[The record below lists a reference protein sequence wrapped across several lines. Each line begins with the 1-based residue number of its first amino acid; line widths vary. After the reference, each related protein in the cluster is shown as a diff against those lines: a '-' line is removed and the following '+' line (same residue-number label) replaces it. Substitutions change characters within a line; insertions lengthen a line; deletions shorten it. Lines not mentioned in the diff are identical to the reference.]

1 MPARRPLSPRKHP
14 VQSRAQATV
23 EAVLVAAGSVFSR
36 EGYAAGTTNRI
47 AEKAGVSIGTL
58 YQYFPNKDALVVA
71 LVERHT
77 REANALIERLMR
89 DPGGPVG
96 AMVRRYVEAMVALH
110 EEDPRLHRMLFEQA
124 PHPAALNAALDA
136 LEDATIDAITAL
148 LQAHPDVRVK
158 HPEVAAYVLVQ
169 SVEALCHRFVL
180 HPPRS
185 LKTRACFVEEVVA
198 MLSAYLMNGSM
209 ARRSGG

>member
-14 VQSRAQATV
+14 VQQRAQATV
-23 EAVLVAAGSVFSR
+23 EAVLQAAGSVFSK

-47 AEKAGVSIGTL
+47 AERAGVSIGTL
-58 YQYFPNKDALVVA
+58 YQYFPNKDAIVVA
-71 LVERHT
+71 LVERHV
-77 REANALIERLMR
+77 REANALVERMLA
-89 DPGGPVG
+89 GQVGPVD

-124 PHPAALNAALDA
+124 PHPAALNDALDHV
-136 LEDATIDAITAL
+136 EDATIAAITAL
-148 LQAHPDVRVK
+148 LKAHPDVKVK

-185 LKTRACFVEEVVA
+185 LKTRACFVEDVVA
-198 MLSAYLMNGSM
+198 MLAAYLE
-209 ARRSGG
+209 RSR